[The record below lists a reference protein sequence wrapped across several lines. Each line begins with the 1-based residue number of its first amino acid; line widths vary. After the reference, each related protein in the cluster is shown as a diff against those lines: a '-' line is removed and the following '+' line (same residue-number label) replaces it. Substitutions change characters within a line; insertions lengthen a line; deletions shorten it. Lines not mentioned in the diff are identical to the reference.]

1 VADRK
6 TLLCW
11 QVIKLLKNYGY
22 FRLEFTE
29 KRLRNRIVPP
39 ISHFD
44 FSPVILLI
52 ILQIIERIL
61 LKFLS

>member
-29 KRLRNRIVPP
+29 KRLRNQRRPFD
-39 ISHFD
+39 ISFYPEND
-44 FSPVILLI
+44 VALI
-52 ILQIIERIL
+52 EL
-61 LKFLS
+61 